1 MMPEQ
6 FGFAWTNLQQC
17 LHTVEGCFKGA
28 RTDDRTQMG
37 EFHALI
43 TLDSGEIR
51 RAIIPQA
58 IALPKDIANS
68 YLLATT
74 PFLIAGHRYSHH
86 FERPKICLKGGGIQT
101 MNVIRG
107 HQIIRMTPISANLE
121 NPHRETLL
129 HLRENYDPPSYIHQ
143 QLHKHT
149 ERKQTKC
156 SHTHCIHL
164 STAVWLR

>member
-1 MMPEQ
+1 MERTKPFTNNPQQ
-6 FGFAWTNLQQC
+6 FGFKEELEEDTKPMTTYQIDVILDTGATFSMMPAQFDFAWTSLQKC

-28 RTDDRTQMG
+28 RTDDNTQMG

-58 IALPKDIANS
+58 IALPKHIANS

-74 PFLIAGHRYSHH
+74 PFLIAGHRYSCHL
-86 FERPKICLKGGGIQT
+86 ERPKIYLKGGGIQT

-107 HQIIRMTPISANLE
+107 HQIIQITPISAN
-121 NPHRETLL
+121 
-129 HLRENYDPPSYIHQ
+129 
-143 QLHKHT
+143 
-149 ERKQTKC
+149 
-156 SHTHCIHL
+156 
-164 STAVWLR
+164 